1 MEPTM
6 NPPEVKYR
14 RRSDGWVPLLIVIV
28 VIGLLH
34 DRSVNAR
41 MAGNGGVAVF
51 SSTSSIIDSKDFQS
65 ADAVAVF
72 GHNRLDLRGASFA
85 ERRPRVSAVAVFGKV
100 EILVPPGTRI
110 TGDSVPLL
118 GRVEYRVH
126 GGQGP
131 SIEVDGVALFGS
143 VVVRE

>member
-1 MEPTM
+1 M
-6 NPPEVKYR
+6 KYR

-34 DRSVNAR
+34 DRSVNGR
-41 MAGNGGVAVF
+41 LAGNSGVAVF
-51 SSTSSIIDSKDFQS
+51 SSTSSVVDSKDFRS

-72 GHNRLDLRGASFA
+72 GRNRLDLRGASFA
-85 ERRPRVSAVAVFGKV
+85 ESRPRVSAVAVFGQV
-100 EILVPPGTRI
+100 EIIVPPGTRI
-110 TGDSVPLL
+110 TGESVPFL
-118 GRVEYRVH
+118 GRVEYRVR

>member
-1 MEPTM
+1 M
-6 NPPEVKYR
+6 NLPPARYR

-34 DRSVNAR
+34 DRSANSR
-41 MAGNGGVAVF
+41 LAGNNGVAVF
-51 SSTSSIIDSKDFQS
+51 SSTSSVVDSKDFRA

-72 GHNRLDLRGASFA
+72 GHNRLDLRGASFTDI
-85 ERRPRVSAVAVFGKV
+85 RPRVSAVALFGKV